1 MNIVKKSGNVQ
12 EFSKEKLALSILRAS
27 DDIKQPLNNADV
39 NYLVNTIET
48 VIKKIRNDN
57 TSAYEVFAVTIH
69 CLNKENFQL
78 VAKSYFQGREGE

>member
-39 NYLVNTIET
+39 SYLVNIIEA
-48 VIKKIRNDN
+48 VIKKIRSDN

-69 CLNKENFQL
+69 CLNKENFHL